1 MLFDARRMAFSA
13 RATLP
18 ALAVLLLLA
27 AHEGAAHREFIMQL
41 ITGDIQPHLV
51 CRSATTRQLDVAL
64 HGDSAAAVLAH

>member
-27 AHEGAAHREFIMQL
+27 AHEGAAHREFMQL
-41 ITGDIQPHLV
+41 ITENIQLHLV